1 MATIDINKVA
11 DEILQYEPEFKAG
24 GFVVKHMKD
33 AKSDP
38 MVAIKSV
45 LDRLTDMYDLERED
59 IGPLSEEI
67 FKRINCK

>member
-11 DEILQYEPEFKAG
+11 DEILKYESEFKEG